1 MELIERI
8 EHKAHDHADDSGECH
23 AGERNIAQRQRHARQ
38 AGNKDNRGQDH
49 IAVLAVIHMVV
60 NQDTQTGGA
69 DHAVQQER
77 NAADDRTRNGLDKGC
92 QRANERADDAQ
103 HSRAADNAHGVQ

>member
-23 AGERNIAQRQRHARQ
+23 AGERYIAQRQRNAGQ

-69 DHAVQQER
+69 DHAVQQGGHSTEHASR
-77 NAADDRTRNGLDKGC
+77 NRVDDGTEL
-92 QRANERADDAQ
+92 RAQAQ
-103 HSRAADNAHGVQ
+103 Q

>member
-1 MELIERI
+1 MPTI
-8 EHKAHDHADDSGECH
+8 AASVMP
-23 AGERNIAQRQRHARQ
+23 GERNIAQRQRHARQ

-92 QRANERADDAQ
+92 PAGQRT
-103 HSRAADNAHGVQ
+103 SR

>member
-8 EHKAHDHADDSGECH
+8 EHKAHDHADDSSECH
-23 AGERNIAQRQRHARQ
+23 AGERNITQRQRNAGQ
-38 AGNKDNRGQDH
+38 AGNENDRGQDH

-60 NQDTQTGGA
+60 NQNTQTGGA

-77 NAADDRTRNGLDKGC
+77 DTADDRTRNGLDKRPAGR
-92 QRANERADDAQ
+92 QT
-103 HSRAADNAHGVQ
+103 SR